1 MKSSGSWSVILA
13 RQATKDLTKLQA
25 TGLAPT
31 IKKLLFLL
39 TEDPFATPPRYEK
52 LVGNLQGFYSRRIN
66 IQHRLVYAVDKE
78 KRVVHIL
85 QMWTHYE

>member
-13 RQATKDLTKLQA
+13 RQATKDLIKLQTA
-25 TGLAPT
+25 DLAPT

-52 LVGNLQGFYSRRIN
+52 LIGNLQGFYSRRIN

-85 QMWTHYE
+85 RMWTHYE